1 LALPK
6 AYVLLTAGAE
16 PSAETAVSIFRYVH
30 TRLAPFKRIRRIELV
45 TELPKTISGKI
56 RRVHLR
62 RLEHE
67 NDRSDK
73 LRGKE
78 FREED
83 FPELQALRSAG
94 ASGA

>member
-1 LALPK
+1 MPMTSAATAL
-6 AYVLLTAGAE
+6 
-16 PSAETAVSIFRYVH
+16 SIFQYVH
-30 TRLAPFKRIRRIELV
+30 KRLSPFKRIRRIEIV

-67 NDRSDK
+67 DDRSDA
-73 LRGKE
+73 LRGQE

-83 FPELQALRSAG
+83 FPELQAGRAGGAASA
-94 ASGA
+94 